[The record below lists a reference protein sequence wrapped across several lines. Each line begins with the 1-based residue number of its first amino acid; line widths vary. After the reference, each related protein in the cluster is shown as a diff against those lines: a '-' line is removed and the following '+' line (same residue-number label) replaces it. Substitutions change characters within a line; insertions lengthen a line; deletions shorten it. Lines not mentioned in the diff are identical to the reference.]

1 MAANLVRRYT
11 PELAHH
17 LLNLSFAQYGA
28 DRDVVRLEAQLER
41 SQQMLEAARREAT
54 CERGDVWEYRNLLRD
69 VEDAAPAPAA
79 VRSQVAEALER
90 VKPGDILLL
99 PGGKSAGRVVVLSTA
114 RRGGGE
120 VRLGAL
126 TDSRRYLTLS
136 ARDFP
141 ARPRTIGHIDLPTP
155 YMPRNPAFQRQV
167 AEAMGK
173 TGTPDG
179 PPSARGEPPRTR
191 RDHRVAGM
199 VQAVEDHPV
208 AACPDLRGHVRA
220 AERVERLEK
229 DARRL
234 ERRVRSRTES
244 LARQFDRVLRV
255 LEAWGYVEGWSLTEA
270 GEQLARIYHE
280 CDLLVA
286 ESVRSDLLDDLDP
299 AAVAAMASTF
309 TYETRGPG
317 PAPPASFP
325 SAKLRRRWGDLERIA
340 HELNLAEDD
349 AGLPMTRPP
358 DPGFADLAHSWAA
371 GDDLAEVIADEE
383 MSGGD
388 FVRNVKQLI
397 DLLRQLG
404 DVAPEPATAKSARD
418 AADRLFRG
426 VVAASSVV
434 GT

>member
-1 MAANLVRRYT
+1 MAANLVRRY
-11 PELAHH
+11 PPDLAHH

-41 SQQMLEAARREAT
+41 SQQMLQAARREAD
-54 CERGDVWEYRNLLRD
+54 CDRGDVFEYRRLLRD
-69 VEDAAPAPAA
+69 VEDAAPSPAS
-79 VRSQVAEALER
+79 VRSQVADALER

-126 TDSRRYLTLS
+126 TDNRRYLTLS

-155 YMPRNPAFQRQV
+155 YMPRNPSFQREAAQ
-167 AEAMGK
+167 AMGK
-173 TGTPDG
+173 LGTTEG
-179 PPSARGEPPRTR
+179 PPSARDERPRTR

-199 VQAVEDHPV
+199 VQAVEDHPA
-208 AACPDLRGHVRA
+208 AACPDLRTHLRA
-220 AERVERLEK
+220 VDRVERLEK
-229 DARRL
+229 ELRRL

-255 LEAWGYVEGWSLTEA
+255 LEAWGYVDGWSLTDA

-280 CDLLVA
+280 SDLLVA
-286 ESVRSDLLDDLDP
+286 ESLRSDLLDDLDP
-299 AAVAAMASTF
+299 PAVAALASTF

-325 SAKLRRRWGDLERIA
+325 SAKLRRRWSDLERIA

-349 AGLPMTRPP
+349 ASLPMTRSP

-371 GDDLAEVIADEE
+371 GDDLADVIADEE

-404 DVAPEPATAKSARD
+404 DVAPEPATAKSARE

-434 GT
+434 GS